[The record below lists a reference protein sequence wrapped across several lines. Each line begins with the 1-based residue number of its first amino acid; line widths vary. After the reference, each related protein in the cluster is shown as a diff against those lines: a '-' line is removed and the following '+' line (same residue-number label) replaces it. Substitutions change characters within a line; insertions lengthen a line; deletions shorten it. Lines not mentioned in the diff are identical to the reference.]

1 MPSIYS
7 TENKCENKKVNATV
21 RTTIK
26 ISQRS
31 YCSPSLNCPSA
42 PSEWTRRKLRVN
54 FLIIVFIVLQ
64 EADIAI
70 APMTITSERERVI
83 DFSKPF
89 MSLGISIMAKKQHQ
103 KAGMFSFLNPLSK
116 EIWVSDVLCC
126 FSFLPLSLHLY
137 RVAHKKSLMTKSC
150 ILSVGEFLSC
160 RPRHSFHALSDCW
173 RPFATNIVHRGH
185 APKKCFVSSRSL
197 SWTTGIWGLRL
208 AFISYCL
215 FSLYS
220 LSATSW
226 LNPTLAGILRN
237 FNRTLVAIA
246 YIVIV
251 FRCASSSVISASAL
265 YCTSWAG
272 SRQVNGNQYK

>member
-1 MPSIYS
+1 MQPLIELSVS
-7 TENKCENKKVNATV
+7 TIRMDTQKTTSKFFNHCVHCFAGGRYCHCTDDDNIGT
-21 RTTIK
+21 RTCHWFQQTIHV
-26 ISQRS
+26 
-31 YCSPSLNCPSA
+31 A
-42 PSEWTRRKLRVN
+42 GH
-54 FLIIVFIVLQ
+54 FDHGQ
-64 EADIAI
+64 EA
-70 APMTITSERERVI
+70 APEGRNVQFSESAVERDLGEWR
-83 DFSKPF
+83 DF
-89 MSLGISIMAKKQHQ
+89 
-103 KAGMFSFLNPLSK
+103 
-116 EIWVSDVLCC
+116 
-126 FSFLPLSLHLY
+126 Y

-185 APKKCFVSSRSL
+185 APKKCFVSSCSL
-197 SWTTGIWGLRL
+197 SWTTGIWGLRRP
-208 AFISYCL
+208 FISYCL